1 MTTGCLLISHG
12 TVDELSDL
20 PAFLRNIRRGHEA
33 PPELVHEVT
42 RRYQAIGG
50 RSPLNA
56 ISATLAERVGVALGV
71 PTRYAARLWK
81 PEAASVVRELVD
93 AGVDRLVVVPLA
105 QFSAKIYVEHVQ
117 NACKDLVAAG
127 LTIVGAE
134 NWGLTDGILAAFGR
148 AIEAARTAAGDPYVL
163 MTAHSLPKFI
173 VDQGDPYEQEVRA
186 TASALAA
193 KLALPRWGV
202 SFQSQGMS
210 TGPGGR
216 PVAWLGPDLHAALKE
231 LREAGERTVLL
242 APIGFLADHVEIL
255 YDLDLEAQGWAKELD
270 ISLSRTASLN
280 ASDDMVDAI
289 ARVASPLLAR

>member
-12 TVDELSDL
+12 TVDDLADL

-33 PPELVHEVT
+33 PPELVAEVT
-42 RRYQAIGG
+42 RRYEAIGG

-56 ISATLAERVGVALGV
+56 ISTMLAERVGAALGV
-71 PTRYAARLWK
+71 PTRYAGRLWK
-81 PEAASVVRELVD
+81 PDAGAVVREMVA
-93 AGVDRLVVVPLA
+93 AGIDRLVVVPLA

-117 NACKDLVAAG
+117 NACKDLPG

-134 NWGLTDGILAAFGR
+134 NWGLTEGILGAFGR
-148 AIEAARTAAGDPYVL
+148 AIEAARAAAGDPYVL

-173 VDQGDPYEQEVRA
+173 VDQGDPYEKEVRA
-186 TASALAA
+186 AAAALAE

-216 PVAWLGPDLHAALKE
+216 PVAWLGPDLHAALKD
-231 LREAGERTVLL
+231 LREAGERAVVL

-255 YDLDLEAQGWAKELD
+255 YDLDLEAQGWSKDLG
-270 ISLSRTASLN
+270 ISLSRIASLN

-289 ARVASPLLAR
+289 ARVARPLLAR